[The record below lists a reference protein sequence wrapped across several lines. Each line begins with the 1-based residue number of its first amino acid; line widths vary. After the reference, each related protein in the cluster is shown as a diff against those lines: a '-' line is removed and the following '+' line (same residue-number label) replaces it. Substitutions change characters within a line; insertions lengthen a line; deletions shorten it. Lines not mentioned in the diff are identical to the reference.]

1 MKQNKSV
8 WAVGLSVLLFCA
20 TALAGLPSLSDSSLA
35 TGKYSTMHMLLEKTL
50 LKVDV
55 ALIDMRVDKATQA
68 KFAKEAAGKT
78 YNGALEG
85 QLAGIA
91 MGADNAVIQLK
102 FVRNVS
108 LSQWIDGVRDS
119 LDKAKSAGLI
129 TGALAKQVSDGLP
142 QWFKAQESRGFKEGD
157 RILYQV
163 GPDQLRTVSVT
174 TAGNILVDRTDKGAD
189 KANLVLATYFAPG
202 TDYRE
207 LMLRSLLK

>member
-20 TALAGLPSLSDSSLA
+20 TALADLPSLSDGSLA

-55 ALIDMRVDKATQA
+55 ALIDMRVDKPTQA
-68 KFAKEAAGKT
+68 KFSQEAAGKS
-78 YNGALEG
+78 YNSALEG
-85 QLAGIA
+85 GLARIA

-102 FVRNVS
+102 FVRDVS

-142 QWFKAQESRGFKEGD
+142 EWFKAQESRGFKEGD
-157 RILYQV
+157 RILYHI

-174 TAGNILVDRTDKGAD
+174 TSGDVLVDRTDKGAD